1 MTTESDRELYE
12 RWLAAWSD
20 KHASLEPLIAV
31 DAVGHWPEGD
41 VVGPRGFA
49 QAIAQTIDAFD
60 SVEFDVQAGP
70 LSGDGVVAA
79 RWLVRCRMG
88 DETMVFAGHDFLRVE
103 GGMIAE
109 YWPSIFPV
117 GAA

>member
-1 MTTESDRELYE
+1 MPSESNEQLYE
-12 RWLAAWSD
+12 RWLAVWGD
-20 KHASLEPLIAV
+20 RHQSLEALIAE

-60 SVEFDVQAGP
+60 SVRFDVQAGP
-70 LSGDGVVAA
+70 LSRDDIVAA
-79 RWLVRCRMG
+79 RWLVTCRMG
-88 DETMVFAGHDFLRVE
+88 DETMVFAGHDFLRID

-109 YWPSIFPV
+109 YWPSIHPV